1 MSLVT
6 AAPALRPVLTV
17 LALVG
22 VGALWGLGAPLV
34 RIARLDGI
42 SALTIVF
49 TQSLIGV
56 AAMAAILTLRGRI
69 RLPRDRDSLALY
81 LTVGLLGI
89 VAPHLAG
96 YWALGHIPAG
106 IHAML
111 TSLVPMFA
119 LALALGLRIERFEP
133 ARGLGLA
140 LGAGAVALLVLPE
153 SALPDAVPVA
163 FVLLSALAP
172 LCYALESAYVA
183 HVSRAQAGAMQA
195 LLGGSVVAVLVMAPI
210 TLLAGVPL
218 LPNGSAVAIWAIVAA
233 GLGGT
238 LAYAGYVTLLR
249 SAGSVFAT
257 QVAYLVTGWAMLG
270 SFLFLGERHGPLVWL
285 ALGVLFSGLFLVQPR
300 PRLPVSPP
308 SG

>member
-1 MSLVT
+1 MLALV
-6 AAPALRPVLTV
+6 
-17 LALVG
+17 ALVG

-56 AAMAAILTLRGRI
+56 AVMAGILTLRGRI
-69 RLPRDRDSLALY
+69 RLPLDRASLGLY
-81 LTVGLLGI
+81 LVVGLLGI

-96 YWALGHIPAG
+96 YWALGYIPAG

-119 LALALGLRIERFEP
+119 LALALGLRIEQFEL
-133 ARGLGLA
+133 ARGMGLG

-153 SALPDAVPVA
+153 STLPEAVPVA
-163 FVLLSALAP
+163 FVLVSALAP
-172 LCYALESAYVA
+172 LCYALESAFVA
-183 HVSRAQAGAMQA
+183 HISRAQAGAMQA
-195 LLGGSVVAVLVMAPI
+195 LLGGSVVAALVIAPV
-210 TLLAGVPL
+210 TLAAGAPL
-218 LPNGSAVAIWAIVAA
+218 LPTGSKVAIWAILAA

-249 SAGSVFAT
+249 RAGSVFAT
-257 QVAYLVTGWAMLG
+257 QVAYLVTGWAMLW
-270 SFLFLGERHGPLVWL
+270 SILFLGERHAPLVWF
-285 ALGVLFSGLFLVQPR
+285 ALMVLFAGLFLVQPR
-300 PRLPVSPP
+300 PRLPLSP
-308 SG
+308 SSD